1 MSFGYIALHCIGI
14 VCTMFKKIQSVL
26 HKPSHP
32 ANIGFFHKTSLAL
45 QSHNRNHHQIL
56 HFSFTNIH
64 LVSNKTWVWPGRAC
78 DLVVGL
84 WKWRRSTLTFKCVS
98 SFCLT
103 ENNKFEQ
110 ISPFP
115 SISPPEHLNKF
126 EQIGLLHLSYP
137 PGLHCGR
144 LQRHLRLWSRY
155 VWRQGGSSPFFLY
168 SSKYFDQVEESNK
181 DYADTTDY
189 NNDDDDSSADYLE
202 EGPRKLNRAR

>member
-115 SISPPEHLNKF
+115 SMSPPEHLNKF
-126 EQIGLLHLSYP
+126 EQIGLLHLTNHQGYIVVGYRGTFAFGRDMSDVKVVP
-137 PGLHCGR
+137 LHSFFT
-144 LQRHLRLWSRY
+144 LQILWSSWGKWQR
-155 VWRQGGSSPFFLY
+155 
-168 SSKYFDQVEESNK
+168 
-181 DYADTTDY
+181 
-189 NNDDDDSSADYLE
+189 
-202 EGPRKLNRAR
+202 